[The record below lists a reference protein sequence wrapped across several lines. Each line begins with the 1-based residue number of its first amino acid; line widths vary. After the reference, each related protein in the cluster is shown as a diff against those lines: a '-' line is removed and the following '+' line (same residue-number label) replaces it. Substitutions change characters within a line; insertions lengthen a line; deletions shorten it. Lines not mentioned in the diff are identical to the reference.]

1 MDAKELETYEYQ
13 LSQVNLVLEK
23 DPTNA
28 ECLSL
33 QGELVN
39 LITLTKDF
47 LAQTAPS
54 KQTNSS
60 GDHKESSLDN
70 SSNKLSSRN
79 RSKTPHDQQQQD
91 KSAKPSTLQSDT
103 SLSKSL
109 NPGDLCMAKYAGDGK
124 YYPAKITTIGGSSD
138 TRIYTVVFKGYDT
151 TDLVSATEI
160 RPITDHNSNKK
171 RNLDSSATNNNE
183 EHENDKDRKRKK
195 NEKKTENKAAKAAE
209 QHEKQKSWQSF
220 AKKSVKK
227 GVHIPG
233 IVGDSMF
240 ASPDNPFGKGQ
251 LLLYLLL
258 LPLSLFFSSILFSIT
273 PFCYQVHIISVY
285 TYLRFLFYIYPW
297 AHKISSQRRFR

>member
-23 DPTNA
+23 DPSNA

-33 QGELVN
+33 KGELVN

-47 LAQTAPS
+47 LAQTGSS

-60 GDHKESSLDN
+60 GDHKESSLDP
-70 SSNKLSSRN
+70 SSNNKNNHNNNKNSRAG
-79 RSKTPHDQQQQD
+79 SKTPHEQD
-91 KSAKPSTLQSDT
+91 KSTKSQAASNPSDT
-103 SLSKSL
+103 LKSF
-109 NPGDLCMAKYAGDGK
+109 NAGDLCMAKYAGDGK
-124 YYPAKITTIGGSSD
+124 YYPAKITTVGGSSE

-151 TDLVSATEI
+151 TELVSASEI
-160 RPITDHNSNKK
+160 RPLTDHKK
-171 RNLDSSATNNNE
+171 RNLQDST
-183 EHENDKDRKRKK
+183 EHDSDKDRKRKK

-209 QHEKQKSWQSF
+209 QLEKQKSWQSF

-240 ASPDNPFGKGQ
+240 ASPDNPFGKVGVVGSGKGMTQ
-251 LLLYLLL
+251 YG
-258 LPLSLFFSSILFSIT
+258 SK
-273 PFCYQVHIISVY
+273 Q
-285 TYLRFLFYIYPW
+285 R
-297 AHKISSQRRFR
+297 HKFNGNIAE

>member
-47 LAQTAPS
+47 LAQTGSS
-54 KQTNSS
+54 KHTNPS
-60 GDHKESSLDN
+60 GDHHKESSLDPAQ
-70 SSNKLSSRN
+70 SHHSNNKHSRQA
-79 RSKTPHDQQQQD
+79 SKTPNNESDNNHN
-91 KSAKPSTLQSDT
+91 KSQSTSTNQTDI
-103 SLSKSL
+103 KSL

-124 YYPAKITTIGGSSD
+124 YYPAKITTIGGSSE

-151 TDLVSATEI
+151 TELVAATEI
-160 RPITDHNSNKK
+160 RPIVDQKK
-171 RNLDSSATNNNE
+171 RNLEAVEQET
-183 EHENDKDRKRKK
+183 DKDRKRKK

-209 QHEKQKSWQSF
+209 QLEKQKSWQSF

-240 ASPDNPFGKGQ
+240 ASPDNPFGKDSYLMIAHEFGEHVDGQ
-251 LLLYLLL
+251 TITPPPRKVTTLVAQFSECHHTYLLVGCFLLLYVYMYIVE
-258 LPLSLFFSSILFSIT
+258 SID
-273 PFCYQVHIISVY
+273 
-285 TYLRFLFYIYPW
+285 
-297 AHKISSQRRFR
+297 